1 MAHNVSPETTVW
13 VRGAAGGGGGG
24 GGGGGA
30 GASAG
35 GSGSSTAAGATSGAG
50 SGAAASPIIGG
61 GGGETSSVLVPD
73 AHATPSNPYTTTLR
87 SSCRINRTSLAPSVS
102 VCQMGLSDV

>member
-13 VRGAAGGGGGG
+13 VRGAGGGG

-35 GSGSSTAAGATSGAG
+35 GSGSSTAAGATSGDA
-50 SGAAASPIIGG
+50 SGAAASPIVGG
-61 GGGETSSVLVPD
+61 GGACGASSVLVPD

-87 SSCRINRTSLAPSVS
+87 SSCTMSRTSLAPLVS
-102 VCQMGLSDV
+102 VCQIGLSDV